1 MIKTNKGKTSSD
13 INMDLIIS
21 NIQNELNEKNKLIE
35 DLKVQ
40 NIELIKDNEYKEN
53 TINEYIIKENSN
65 KKELV
70 NINNED
76 KKYREQIDKLNTFIK
91 QKELEIYSFK
101 NNENC
106 TC

>member
-53 TINEYIIKENSN
+53 RKS
-65 KKELV
+65 
-70 NINNED
+70 
-76 KKYREQIDKLNTFIK
+76 
-91 QKELEIYSFK
+91 
-101 NNENC
+101 
-106 TC
+106 